1 MNIEP
6 YYQDEWVTLYNADC
20 RDVLPHLSGIDLV
33 FTSPP
38 YNLRGD
44 GHKLGSSGIFTNLTD
59 GYNTYSDDL
68 TDVEYIEFQH
78 QVLNLCWSALSET
91 GSIFYNHKPRVS
103 SGEVVLPF
111 RLIPDH
117 LPIRQVIT
125 WDRGSGFNRTPTY
138 FVPRYEW
145 ILLIAKPAFRITTRD
160 VWDIWKYQPERNS
173 DHPAPFPLQL
183 PATAINST
191 TAQLILDPF
200 AGSGTTLRAAK
211 DAGRKSIGIELDKTY
226 CEMIVERMGQEVLTF
241 GDSI

>member
-1 MNIEP
+1 MLPEP

-20 RDVLPHLSGIDLV
+20 RDILPHLSGIDLV

-44 GHKLGSSGIFTNLTD
+44 GHKLSGEYFNNLD
-59 GYNTYSDDL
+59 NGYNTYSDDL
-68 TDVEYIEFQH
+68 SDSEYVKFQH
-78 QVLNLCWSALSET
+78 DVLNMCWSALSED
-91 GSIFYNHKPRVS
+91 GSIYYNHKPRVS

-111 RLIPDH
+111 RLIPEH

-125 WDRGSGFNRTPTY
+125 WDRGSGFNRQFTY
-138 FVPRYEW
+138 YVPRYEW
-145 ILLIAKPAFRITTRD
+145 ILLIAKPDFRITTRNIDD
-160 VWDIWKYQPERNS
+160 VWYVPFEKKNK
-173 DHPAPFPLQL
+173 HPAPFPLQL

-226 CEMIVERMGQEVLTF
+226 CEMIIERMGQEVLNF
-241 GDSI
+241 GGDL